1 MSYCRFSSEGFQ
13 CDVYVYESN
22 DGWITHVAARRRA
35 TRAPELDWS
44 TQALCE
50 QTQAA
55 QRAFLDDPNNT
66 PLPIGLSDDGMMFC
80 DPTPAACAAQL
91 IRLKTMGY
99 QVPQYAIDDLLE
111 EAGMKERA

>member
-22 DGWITHVAARRRA
+22 EGWITHVASRRRA

-44 TQALCE
+44 TQALWE

-55 QRAFLDDPNNT
+55 QRAFLDDPAN
-66 PLPIGLSDDGMMFC
+66 PSLPIGLSNDGMTFR
-80 DPTPAACAAQL
+80 DATPGDCAAQL

-99 QVPQYAIDDLLE
+99 HVPQYAIDGLLE
-111 EAGMKERA
+111 EAGTKEGG

>member
-22 DGWITHVAARRRA
+22 EGWITQVASRRRPHR
-35 TRAPELDWS
+35 TPDLDWS
-44 TQALCE
+44 TQALWK

-55 QRAFLDDPNNT
+55 QRAFLNDPNNA
-66 PLPIGLSDDGMMFC
+66 PRPIGLSDDGMTFC
-80 DPTPAACAAQL
+80 DATPGDCAAQL

-99 QVPQYAIDDLLE
+99 QVPQDVIDALLE
-111 EAGMKERA
+111 EAGTKEGK